1 MRHSAAKRGAAALLG
16 GCLLLSAL
24 TVPGLS
30 AANTEETPG
39 LQLQT
44 ILADND
50 GKNEWL
56 SESWRG
62 ANILINT
69 RWTTLSLGDY
79 YENGVLDFDV
89 HDTGGGS
96 ATFKIGLISRLHGEN
111 VRLFWND
118 LPDYKTLTADAQVK
132 HYTLP
137 IKALVDSAPDSGFT
151 LDSLWYIS
159 VSAITEGHTLSF
171 ENVKISSPDDER
183 QYPMIKV
190 NQEGYFPGGKKTF
203 CVSCFAKFGSLNG
216 RTYEIVNAGTGKVA
230 LSGTL
235 PDAAEDHLSGE
246 SLHTVRFDDL
256 TEPGRY
262 FIRIPDAGLDASARS
277 PRDIADGLDTDTIV
291 SPVFTVG
298 AACFDGLLSD
308 VVKYYYYQRQGLDL
322 EAQYAGVFA
331 RENLHPNDT
340 AVRRWSD
347 RDNPDAETFD
357 VSQGWYDAGD
367 YGKYTTSSAHS
378 ADDLLIAAE
387 FFADGLSGLD
397 LNIPETDP
405 ASDRYVDAPALLSET
420 KWELDMMMK
429 LEHSSHDGSFYVA
442 ANYKDGVIYLE
453 DTLKSTDTYQSGAG
467 HCDLRSHMATASCA
481 AVFAHAYLVYRDIPA
496 YAAYANECLKL
507 AKRAF
512 AWATDPENELHMS
525 IGAANRTYTF
535 TEEELARELYWAAGA
550 LFRACGA
557 AGESQMLYEQYIVD
571 NSTAEYVTACFAGA
585 STSYN
590 HKGRSFL
597 GYFHYL
603 YGNKSPDAAVQ
614 KLFSERFPSW
624 RRRALSYCNWGTAF
638 PDWGYW
644 WGSNIG
650 VALSTVTLTLGSMVI
665 DGENAVPENV
675 QDAVQGAFDYL
686 LGVNPLSFSYV
697 SGHGE
702 NCVKN
707 IFSAIYSRDARTDPY
722 QCPAGYVT
730 EGTNYYD
737 NRNLSK
743 FDGKCYIDSDNE
755 WTTNENTIYAN
766 AAMTALTAAV
776 IHNQRAAVSGDL
788 NADGQCNL
796 ADAVLLSKYLCAVP
810 ETVLAD
816 WRAGDLDL
824 NGRLNAGDLTWLK
837 RRLLEAR

>member
-1 MRHSAAKRGAAALLG
+1 MKKAAAKRTAAALLG
-16 GCLLLSAL
+16 ILLLTAMS
-24 TVPGLS
+24 TFPGIS

-56 SESWRG
+56 TESWRG
-62 ANILINT
+62 ANILLNT
-69 RWTTLSLGDY
+69 SWTTLSLGDY

-89 HDTGGGS
+89 HDTGSGS
-96 ATFKIGLISRLHGEN
+96 ATFKIGLISRLHGET

-118 LPDYKTLTADAQVK
+118 LPEYKTLTAGTEVK

-137 IKALVDSAPDSGFT
+137 IKALADSAPDSGFT

-159 VSAITEGHTLSF
+159 VSAVTEGHTLSF

-183 QYPMIKV
+183 QYPFIKV
-190 NQEGYFPGGKKTF
+190 NQAGYFPNGKKPF
-203 CVSCFAKFGSLNG
+203 FVSCFAKFGSLCG
-216 RTYEIVNAGTGKVA
+216 KTFEVVNAETGQTA
-230 LSGTL
+230 YTGTL
-235 PDAAEDHLSGE
+235 PDSAADDALSGE
-246 SLHTVRFDDL
+246 SLLAANFDEL
-256 TEPGRY
+256 TAPGTY
-262 FIRIPDAGLDASARS
+262 FIRIQKAGLDAAARS
-277 PRDIADGLDTDTIV
+277 PRDIADGLRTDEIV

-298 AACFDGLLSD
+298 AECMHGLLND
-308 VVKYYYYQRQGLDL
+308 VVKYYYYQRQGIDL
-322 EAQYAGVFA
+322 EETYAGVFA
-331 RENLHPNDT
+331 RQNLHPDDS

-367 YGKYTTSSAHS
+367 YGKYTTPAAHS

-387 FFADGLSGLD
+387 FFSDGLFGVKPD
-397 LNIPETDP
+397 IPETDP
-405 ASDRYVDAPALLSET
+405 ENVRYADAPALLSEV
-420 KWELDMMMK
+420 KWELDMMRK

-453 DTLKSTDTYQSGAG
+453 DTLKPTDTFQSGAG
-467 HCDLRSHMATASCA
+467 HCDLRSHMATASAA
-481 AVFAHAYLVYRDIPA
+481 AVFAHAYLVYRDVPV
-496 YAAYANECLKL
+496 YAEYAEECLAL
-507 AKRAF
+507 AKHAF
-512 AWATDPENELHMS
+512 AWATDSANEQHPS

-535 TEEELARELYWAAGA
+535 SSEELSRELYWAAGT
-550 LFRACGA
+550 LFRACRT
-557 AGESQMLYEQYIVD
+557 AGESSAVYEQYIID
-571 NSTAEYVTACFAGA
+571 NSSAEAITACFTGA

-603 YGNKSPDAAVQ
+603 YGNGKPDAGVQ
-614 KLFSERFPSW
+614 KLFQERFASW
-624 RRRALSYCNWGTAF
+624 RTRTLKYSSWGTAF
-638 PDWGYW
+638 PEWGYW

-650 VALSTVTLTLGSMVI
+650 VALSPVTLTLGSMLI
-665 DGENAVPENV
+665 EGDDRIPAGV
-675 QDAVQGAFDYL
+675 QGAVQGAFNYL
-686 LGVNPLSFSYV
+686 LGVNPLAFSYV

-702 NCVKN
+702 NCVRN
-707 IFSAIYSRDARTDPY
+707 IYSAIYSKDAKTEPY

-743 FDGKCYIDSDNE
+743 FNGKCYIDSDGE

-766 AAMTALTAAV
+766 AAMTALTAAM
-776 IHNQRAAVSGDL
+776 IHQQCTAVSGDL
-788 NADGQCNL
+788 NADGQCSI
-796 ADAVLLSKYLCAVP
+796 ADAVLLAKYLCAVP
-810 ETVLAD
+810 GTVLKD
-816 WRAGDLDL
+816 WAAGDFDL
-824 NGRLNAGDLTWLK
+824 NGRLNAADFTLLK
-837 RRLLEAR
+837 RRLLS